1 MWLLC
6 IVYDL
11 IFINISQSEK
21 FGMVDFDLK
30 AALIELLVVQ
40 DVFEVLGVAYLGFL
54 VHNSQKIDI
63 F

>member
-11 IFINISQSEK
+11 IFIISQSEK

-30 AALIELLVVQ
+30 TALIELLVVQ

-54 VHNSQKIDI
+54 VHNSQKIDV

>member
-6 IVYDL
+6 IVYDP

-21 FGMVDFDLK
+21 GMVDFDLK

>member
-1 MWLLC
+1 MWLLY

-30 AALIELLVVQ
+30 TALIELLVVQ
-40 DVFEVLGVAYLGFL
+40 DVSEVLGMAHLGFL

>member
-1 MWLLC
+1 
-6 IVYDL
+6 
-11 IFINISQSEK
+11 
-21 FGMVDFDLK
+21 MVDFDLK